1 MTEYREDGAF
11 GDLAISSHQELVV
24 VLVEPADA
32 RNIGAVA
39 RAMSNLKTSELR
51 LVSPGPFD
59 RELARGVAC
68 WGAEVLDQSS
78 VVATLTEAVS
88 DCHEVVG
95 FASDSG
101 RHRVSQMLLDDW
113 VTSLR
118 DGGARRVALVFGSEE
133 NGLSREHFPLC
144 QFLIRIPSSGNNR
157 SYNLAQS
164 VLLALYAIRTRAG
177 DYVGREQPEWP
188 TSAQFDAFSEMVL
201 RVADDVGFLNQHSPP
216 HIRDLL
222 LNVSRR
228 GRLTVRELK
237 ILTGLFGM
245 IERNIKGSA

>member
-11 GDLAISSHQELVV
+11 GDLAISSPHELVV

-39 RAMSNLKTSELR
+39 RAMSNLRTSELR
-51 LVSPGPFD
+51 LVSPAPFD

-68 WGAEVLDQSS
+68 WGAEVVDQSR
-78 VVATLTEAVS
+78 VVATLKEAVS

-101 RHRVSQMLLDDW
+101 RHRVSQMILDDW
-113 VTSLR
+113 ARSLGEGR
-118 DGGARRVALVFGSEE
+118 SRRIALVFGSEDD
-133 NGLSREHFPLC
+133 GLSREDFPLC
-144 QFLIRIPSSGNNR
+144 QFLIRIPSNGLNR

-164 VLLALYAIRTRAG
+164 VLLALYAIRARAG
-177 DYVGREQPEWP
+177 DYVGCDQPEWP
-188 TSAQFDAFSEMVL
+188 TSTQFDVFSEMVV
-201 RVADDVGFLNQHSPP
+201 RVADQVGFLNQNSPP
-216 HIRDLL
+216 HIKDLL

-245 IERNIKGSA
+245 IERTIKRTA